1 MHADVLFNCLVNCDS
16 KVITTAGKHSAIIGG
31 YVTAVQG
38 VSSLIIGNKFG
49 TVTHVMVGIDEER
62 IKEMADL
69 SDKIRQLESNI
80 SKIKQGIEDFDILSE
95 KKGVSYKEDPRR
107 MQLLRVKIRDEAIV
121 AEAHVRYEEL
131 KELMEIGRKATV
143 RVYDTVYAGVT
154 VRLMDQY
161 AQMTDFQKRIEF
173 VKTMTG
179 IHMEPL
185 LDPIPEE

>member
-1 MHADVLFNCLVNCDS
+1 MLFNCLVNCDS
-16 KVITTAGKHSAIIGG
+16 KVITTAGKRSAIIGG

-69 SDKIRQLESNI
+69 SDKIQQLEANI
-80 SKIKQGIEDFDILSE
+80 SKIKQGIEDFDLLSE

-131 KELMEIGRKATV
+131 KALMEIGRKATV

-161 AQMTDFQKRIEF
+161 AQMTDFQKCIEF

-179 IHMEPL
+179 IRMEPL
-185 LDPIPEE
+185 LDPVPEE